1 MKRSRLLCWYCLTL
15 LVLLVGCLPAEPQ
28 ATSDGAAEPGA
39 AVTSTLGPTS
49 TPEPSATAAEAG
61 ATASATVEPVPIV
74 TDEADENGTEVSEQ
88 PQLETLVRQDLA
100 QRLGVDPEAIE
111 VVTKEA
117 VEWPNG
123 AMGCPAPGA
132 VYTQAIVPGFRM
144 VLEVEGERYE
154 YHTDRQQRFL
164 LCENGEPQFPA
175 IPIDPGDI
183 DDGEPWV
190 PVDPLPTVE
199 SP

>member
-1 MKRSRLLCWYCLTL
+1 ML
-15 LVLLVGCLPAEPQ
+15 LVLLAGCQPAEPQ
-28 ATSDGAAEPGA
+28 TTPDGAAEPGA
-39 AVTSTLGPTS
+39 AETVAVVPTS
-49 TPEPSATAAEAG
+49 TVEPSATAPEAG
-61 ATASATVEPVPIV
+61 VTASATAEPVPVV
-74 TDEADENGTEVSEQ
+74 TDEADENGTETPEQ
-88 PQLETLVRQDLA
+88 PQLEILVRQDLA
-100 QRLGVDPEAIE
+100 QRLEVDPEAIE
-111 VVTKEA
+111 IVTKEA

-144 VLEVEGERYE
+144 VLEVDGERYE

-164 LCENGEPQFPA
+164 LCEGGEPQFPA

-199 SP
+199 TP

>member
-49 TPEPSATAAEAG
+49 
-61 ATASATVEPVPIV
+61 TASATVEPVPIV

-144 VLEVEGERYE
+144 V
-154 YHTDRQQRFL
+154 
-164 LCENGEPQFPA
+164 
-175 IPIDPGDI
+175 
-183 DDGEPWV
+183 
-190 PVDPLPTVE
+190 
-199 SP
+199 